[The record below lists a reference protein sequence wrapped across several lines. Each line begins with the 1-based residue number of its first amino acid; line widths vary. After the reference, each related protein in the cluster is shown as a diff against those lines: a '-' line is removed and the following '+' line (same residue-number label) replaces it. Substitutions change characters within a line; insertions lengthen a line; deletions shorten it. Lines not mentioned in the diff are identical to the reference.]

1 MTKREARKIATL
13 RTAKVLQ
20 QDDTL
25 WSDEAIPIEDSH
37 KIADQQKGIAEALA
51 GRYDLE
57 LSDIPNST
65 IRIANSVV
73 DGSL

>member
-25 WSDEAIPIEDSH
+25 GANESIPVEDGK
-37 KIADQQKGIAEALA
+37 KITDQQREIAVALA
-51 GRYDLE
+51 GRYGLE

-65 IRIANSVV
+65 IGIINSVL

>member
-25 WSDEAIPIEDSH
+25 WSDEAIPIEDGK
-37 KIADQQKGIAEALA
+37 KIADQQQGIAEALA

-57 LSDIPNST
+57 LSDIPNAT
-65 IRIANSVV
+65 IRIVNSVL